1 MNVSLD
7 QAIEIHAK
15 ALRHRFGPQ
24 APVLA
29 KEKAG
34 NCSASGDHKGE
45 NVWLRVAALAEALRQ
60 TSTAAAALGRDHA
73 EDRPD
78 TEPGHRQ
85 IDVISTHANQR
96 AEGPRHTLPLE
107 GSTQRFR

>member
-15 ALRHRFGPQ
+15 ALRYRFGSQ

-34 NCSASGDHKGE
+34 HCSSSGDHEGAT
-45 NVWLRVAALAEALRQ
+45 VWLRVAAEVEALLRRNEQRQ
-60 TSTAAAALGRDHA
+60 
-73 EDRPD
+73 
-78 TEPGHRQ
+78 PG
-85 IDVISTHANQR
+85 
-96 AEGPRHTLPLE
+96 
-107 GSTQRFR
+107 